1 MLASWQGEA
10 GQSDHGVAAPVA
22 EPVIAGDDGFL
33 VATGNDVLVGGIG
46 KILGEGIL
54 DRRRYSYIP
63 STGDFC
69 LPIFSHLCNIV
80 LVSGGNHR
88 GWTSKAEVETQNQGV
103 EEVLREIEPPFAF
116 DVIFKVP
123 VPVPHLPQFG
133 SIVGQEQRRQSL
145 IRSDTR
151 QSRTLL
157 DRGIDCTVLVGGA
170 VIVAERDQ
178 RPQFKPQFLWPFRM
192 VVLLQFVLH
201 DRAVFTVDHE
211 NRLLDLD
218 ALDFVGE
225 DRKWVEPKLFE
236 VLETLWVNDAR
247 VLVCRKIKRL
257 PLDKERL
264 FQLGKHHNTPNRW
277 FSSSHQ

>member
-46 KILGEGIL
+46 KILDEGIL
-54 DRRRYSYIP
+54 HRRRYGYI
-63 STGDFC
+63 SATRDFC
-69 LPIFSHLCNIV
+69 LPIFSHLSNIAR
-80 LVSGGNHR
+80 LGGGDHR
-88 GWTSKAEVETQNQGV
+88 GLTAKAQVETQNQWV
-103 EEVLREIEPPFAF
+103 EEVLREVEPPFAF

-123 VPVPHLPQFG
+123 VPVPRLPQFG

-151 QSRTLL
+151 QSRTLV

-178 RPQFKPQFLWPFRM
+178 RPQFKPQLLWPFWM
-192 VVLLQFVLH
+192 IVLLQFVLH
-201 DRAVFTVDHE
+201 DRAVFTMDHE
-211 NRLLDLD
+211 N
-218 ALDFVGE
+218 
-225 DRKWVEPKLFE
+225 
-236 VLETLWVNDAR
+236 
-247 VLVCRKIKRL
+247 
-257 PLDKERL
+257 
-264 FQLGKHHNTPNRW
+264 
-277 FSSSHQ
+277 